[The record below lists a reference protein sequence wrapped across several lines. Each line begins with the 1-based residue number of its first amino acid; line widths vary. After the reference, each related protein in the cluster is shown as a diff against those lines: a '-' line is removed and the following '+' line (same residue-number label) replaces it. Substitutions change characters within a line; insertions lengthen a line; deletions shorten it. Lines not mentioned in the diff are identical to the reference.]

1 MNRPLISRVTI
12 PLLVPTVISLLIST
26 ASAQDRYSKVRIPIS
41 SREDI
46 MAVARLGIV
55 LEGGLYGSRRWIDLL
70 VNEREAISRAFP
82 VPKMQAPDLS
92 IGRYTFRTIHPLVSR
107 AYFRRTSFFVS
118 VKLCCTPVAVIRQ
131 KYVPP
136 ASLFAS
142 NR

>member
-1 MNRPLISRVTI
+1 MAHATHRV
-12 PLLVPTVISLLIST
+12 
-26 ASAQDRYSKVRIPIS
+26 YSFEIVDSYTLRVGFEDGA
-41 SREDI
+41 SREIDFRPI
-46 MAVARLGIV
+46 

-92 IGRYTFRTIHPLVSR
+92 IGRCTFRTIHPLVSR

-118 VKLCCTPVAVIRQ
+118 AKLCCAPVAVIRQ